1 MTGRLNKNKLEEN
14 KVYTSVDEFKKCSKE
29 RMVWEIPSIKDRFDE
44 DNDTEEEQES
54 TLAAKKVTN
63 QAKINNITKNKI
75 TKKSKK

>member
-1 MTGRLNKNKLEEN
+1 
-14 KVYTSVDEFKKCSKE
+14 
-29 RMVWEIPSIKDRFDE
+29 MVWEIPSIKDRFDE

-75 TKKSKK
+75 TKKSNK